1 MRRKRVQGNRAIR
14 NSFHIAKRDNAQGFV
29 ESIDNEWLIKLSHRN
44 KLLEDRED
52 LNKSFVV

>member
-1 MRRKRVQGNRAIR
+1 MRRKPVQGNHATA
-14 NSFHIAKRDNAQGFV
+14 NSFHIAKRDNAQGLV

-52 LNKSFVV
+52 LNESFVV